1 MHLIIGFVV
10 ILASFSAQLHAFRT
24 LRPLPYPRG
33 INIFRGISTGK
44 VYSPSTHNIH
54 LASPNETPVQT
65 ESRRKEV
72 LSILEG
78 IIDPSSGDDMVSAGL
93 LKGLDV
99 SQDGVI
105 RIQVNNEDI
114 RAMCSEEILAKLA
127 WVKKVEPFL
136 SPPPDAVPVTAS
148 VNDGL
153 KGVKYIIAV
162 SSCKGGVGKSTVSV
176 NLAYTLS
183 RAGAKVGILDADIY
197 GPSLPTV
204 SRSSYHPM
212 HH

>member
-1 MHLIIGFVV
+1 MLQACKLLGVIA
-10 ILASFSAQLHAFRT
+10 ILASLLLQLGAFTTLRPT
-24 LRPLPYPRG
+24 LRPLNVARHRG
-33 INIFRGISTGK
+33 IESSSHVVVPTIFRASTG
-44 VYSPSTHNIH
+44 PAAPT
-54 LASPNETPVQT
+54 QT
-65 ESRRKEV
+65 ETRRREI

-78 IIDPSSGDDMVSAGL
+78 IVDPSSGDDILSAGL

-99 SQDGVI
+99 SLDGII
-105 RIQVNNEDI
+105 RIQIDNEDL
-114 RAMCSEEILAKLA
+114 RALCSDEITSKLS
-127 WVKKVEPFL
+127 WVKRVEPFL
-136 SPPPDAVPVTAS
+136 QPTPEAVPVTAS

-204 SRSSYHPM
+204 CDSYKNI
-212 HH
+212 